1 MTTIEYIPGAEPFF
15 HQGDFGHHGNRVGCL
30 LLHGFTGTPNEVR
43 ELGQR
48 LHQQGYTVLGPALAG
63 HATKLEDM
71 LPTRWN
77 DWYKTVTD
85 AYDQLREHCDAIL
98 PIGLSL
104 GGALSLHLAAH
115 RQVAGVVAVST
126 PSSVENWRIGF
137 FRTFPFLLRLVPAI
151 KKDLSRSDTQDPSVR
166 INHIRYSAYPTL
178 AGASMIRDFFPHV
191 MDDLRDVRAPA
202 LLIQPRGDHTIPA
215 HSMETIY
222 ARLGSREKE
231 MVWLPRGGH
240 LALEDYSKEE
250 AFERILRFVAMHSSS
265 ALTPASARNIST
277 LR

>member
-1 MTTIEYIPGAEPFF
+1 MGVTEFIPGAEPFF
-15 HQGDFGHHGNRVGCL
+15 HSGNRVGCL

-48 LHQQGYTVLGPALAG
+48 LYQQGYTVLGPALAG
-63 HATKLEDM
+63 HATRLEDM
-71 LPTRWN
+71 LSTRWH

-85 AYDQLREHCDAIL
+85 AYDRLGEHCDTIF

-115 RQVAGVVAVST
+115 RDVAGIVAVST
-126 PSSVENWRIGF
+126 PSAVENWRVGF
-137 FRTFPFLLRLVPAI
+137 FSHFPFLLHLVPAI
-151 KKDLSRSDTQDPSVR
+151 KKDLSRSDTQDPIVR
-166 INHIRYSAYPTL
+166 TTHIRYDSYPTL

-202 LLIQPRGDHTIPA
+202 LFIQSRGDRTIPA

-222 ARLGSREKE
+222 AQLGSREKE
-231 MVWLPRGGH
+231 MVWLPHGGH
-240 LALEDYSKEE
+240 LALEDFSKEE
-250 AFERILRFVAMHSSS
+250 AFRKILQFVETHVPSSVPMTNTTNVS
-265 ALTPASARNIST
+265 ALR
-277 LR
+277 